1 LNRLGRDLNDVII
14 IDNSPPSYLF
24 HPENAVPI
32 ETWFDDESD
41 TELLD
46 LIPFLEGLTKVEN
59 VRVAIEQAKMKN
71 GKFT

>member
-1 LNRLGRDLNDVII
+1 MNDVII

-46 LIPFLEGLTKVEN
+46 LIPFLESLTKVEN